1 MSWPYR
7 KAFNIVK
14 SIIPKI
20 SETEIIALKSG
31 GVSID
36 REIFN
41 GKVDYNKLYKPFPMN
56 SEQHMETETN
66 DLLRSV
72 GSENIYP
79 NKNIHNIIK
88 QLGEKGFLSMIIDT
102 KYNGNRLSIT
112 SQSRILSK
120 ISSFNPS
127 LAVTT
132 MVPNSLGPA
141 ELLQHYGTQQ
151 QKDYFLPKL
160 ANGTMIPCFGLTGP
174 NNGSDAVGQIDK
186 GIVEYVD
193 GKIKIKITLNKR
205 YITLA
210 PVSNLIG
217 IAFNIEDP
225 NGLLQNKKNG
235 ISVALVESS
244 QPGLQKQTYHNPN
257 NAGFPNGTI
266 KGTIFI
272 DPDQIIG
279 GEDKI
284 GEGWKMLMECLA
296 VGRGVSLPAT
306 ANGSSKFIT
315 HSIMH
320 YINIRKQFNMN
331 IGNME
336 AVREKFMDMYLNT
349 WIIHTSVNFTN
360 HILDSGSTPSVIT
373 AIMKQQTT
381 ERARN
386 ILNNGMDIYA
396 GSAICV
402 GDNNFF
408 TKFYN
413 SSPVGIT
420 VEGSNTLTR
429 GLIIFGQGLNKSHP
443 YIFPIF
449 QSIQDNNLAE
459 FKTNLNKLVSG
470 IFVNYYK
477 MISVTSLNSLPF
489 TKNNTAQQR
498 LDIATLKFS
507 LLANFIA
514 LMGGKIKSKQ
524 MISGNMSDILS
535 NLYLSYSV
543 LWYHKHYQN
552 NNEINNSLRDECI
565 HYLMNELDYKMNLII
580 ENYPFPALKPLLY
593 PLKNKIQYSNLEA
606 KNKLYTLIIN
616 NEQLHNI
623 FKNDIYYEGTVLE
636 KMEKLRKMKPGSVK
650 RTEVVA
656 EPSDWNADVREVNRN
671 VQEYNKLHQ
680 DIILNADVNISVEEY
695 NQLYQDIIQVGEYKI
710 Q

>member
-1 MSWPYR
+1 MFSPYR
-7 KAFNIVK
+7 KVFNIVK
-14 SIIPKI
+14 GIIPKI

-36 REIFN
+36 RELFI
-41 GKVDYNKLYKPFPMN
+41 GKVDYNKLYTPIKTRSDKN
-56 SEQHMETETN
+56 METETN
-66 DLLRSV
+66 DLLRIV
-72 GSENIYP
+72 GSDNIYP
-79 NKNIHNIIK
+79 NKNIHKLIK
-88 QLGEKGFLSMIIDT
+88 QLGEKGFLSMIIDNQ
-102 KYNGNRLSIT
+102 YNGNRLSIS

-120 ISSFNPS
+120 ISSYNPS
-127 LAVTT
+127 LAVSI

-141 ELLQHYGTQQ
+141 ELLQHYGTQT
-151 QKDYFLPKL
+151 QKDFFLPKL
-160 ANGTMIPCFGLTGP
+160 ADGTMIPCFGLTGP

-186 GIVEYVD
+186 GIVELID

-217 IAFNIEDP
+217 IAFHLQDP
-225 NGLLQNKKNG
+225 DRLLKNNKNG

-244 QPGLQKQTYHNPN
+244 QYGLLQHTYHNPN

-272 DPDQIIG
+272 NTDQIIG

-315 HSIMH
+315 HSIMN
-320 YINIRKQFNMN
+320 YINLRKQFNMH

-336 AVREKFMDMYLNT
+336 AVREKFIDMYLNT

-373 AIMKQQTT
+373 AIMKYQTT
-381 ERARN
+381 ERART

-396 GSAICV
+396 GSGICV
-402 GDNNFF
+402 GENNFF

-449 QSIQDNNLAE
+449 QSIQDDNLHE
-459 FKTNLNKLVSG
+459 FKSNFNKLVST
-470 IFVNYYK
+470 IIVNYCK
-477 MISVTSLNSLPF
+477 LISITSLKSLPF
-489 TKNNTAQQR
+489 MKNNTPQQR
-498 LDIATLKFS
+498 LDIATLKYS

-514 LMGGKIKSKQ
+514 LIGGKIKSKQ

-543 LWYHKHYQN
+543 LWYHNHFQ
-552 NNEINNSLRDECI
+552 NEINNPLRDECI
-565 HYLMNELDYKMNLII
+565 NYLINELDYKMNLII
-580 ENYPFPALKPLLY
+580 ENYPFPTLKPLLY
-593 PLKNKIQYSNLEA
+593 PLTNNIHYSNFEN
-606 KNKLYTLIIN
+606 KNKLYTFILN
-616 NEQLHNI
+616 TKSLHDI
-623 FKNDIYYEGTVLE
+623 FKNDIFYEGTILE
-636 KMEKLRKMKPGSVK
+636 KMEKLRRMKPDSK
-650 RTEVVA
+650 
-656 EPSDWNADVREVNRN
+656 
-671 VQEYNKLHQ
+671 EYH
-680 DIILNADVNISVEEY
+680 E
-695 NQLYQDIIQVGEYKI
+695 LYQDIIQVGEYKI

>member
-1 MSWPYR
+1 MLSLYR
-7 KAFNIVK
+7 RTFNVVK

-41 GKVDYNKLYKPFPMN
+41 GKVDYTKLYKPILQTW
-56 SEQHMETETN
+56 EQNMEDKTN
-66 DLLRSV
+66 DLLRTI
-72 GSENIYP
+72 GTENIYP
-79 NKNIHNIIK
+79 NTKIHTIMK
-88 QLGEKGFLSMIIDT
+88 QLGEGGFLSMIIDK
-102 KYNGNRLSIT
+102 KYNGNRLPIET
-112 SQSRILSK
+112 QSRILSK
-120 ISSFNPS
+120 ISSYNPS

-141 ELLQHYGTQQ
+141 ELLQHYGTEE

-160 ANGTMIPCFGLTGP
+160 ADGSMIPCFGLTGP
-174 NNGSDAVGQIDK
+174 NNGSDAVGQIDE
-186 GIVEYVD
+186 GIVEVID

-210 PVSNLIG
+210 PISNLIG
-217 IAFNIEDP
+217 IAFNVEDP
-225 NGLLQNKKNG
+225 NGLLKNNKSG
-235 ISVALVESS
+235 ISVALVEAS
-244 QPGLQKQTYHNPN
+244 QPGLVKLTHHNPN

-272 DPDQIIG
+272 DVDQIIG
-279 GEDKI
+279 GQDKI

-315 HSIMH
+315 HSIMN

-336 AVREKFMDMYLNT
+336 AVKEKFIDMYLNT
-349 WIIHTSVNFTN
+349 WIIHSSVKFTN
-360 HILDSGSTPSVIT
+360 HILDTGSTPSVIT

-381 ERARN
+381 ERART
-386 ILNNGMDIYA
+386 ILNNGMDIYS
-396 GSAICV
+396 GSGICI
-402 GDNNFF
+402 GENNFF

-449 QSIQDNNLAE
+449 QSIQENNLND
-459 FKTNLNKLVSG
+459 FKSNFNKMVAS
-470 IFVNYYK
+470 IFVNYCK
-477 MISVTSLNSLPF
+477 MISLIPTTWTTV
-489 TKNNTAQQR
+489 TAQRR

-507 LLANFIA
+507 LLANFVA

-524 MISGNMSDILS
+524 MISGNMADILS
-535 NLYLSYSV
+535 NLYLSYSI
-543 LWYHKHYQN
+543 LWYYNHHQYI
-552 NNEINNSLRDECI
+552 NETHNMLRDECI
-565 HYLMNELDYKMNLII
+565 HYLMNELDYKMNLVIA
-580 ENYPFPALKPLLY
+580 NYPFPLLKPILY
-593 PLKNKIQYSNLEA
+593 PLTNKIMYSNLEN
-606 KNKLYTLIIN
+606 KNKLYKLIVE
-616 NEQLHNI
+616 NEGLHNI
-623 FKNDIYYEGTVLE
+623 FRNDIYYEGTVLE
-636 KMEKLRKMKPGSVK
+636 KMEKLRKMKPN
-650 RTEVVA
+650 T
-656 EPSDWNADVREVNRN
+656 D
-671 VQEYNKLHQ
+671 
-680 DIILNADVNISVEEY
+680 EY
-695 NQLYQDIIQVGEYKI
+695 NQLYQDIIKVGEYSI
-710 Q
+710 

>member
-1 MSWPYR
+1 MFSPYR

-14 SIIPKI
+14 KIIPKI

-41 GKVDYNKLYKPFPMN
+41 GKVNYYNLYKPFPKI
-56 SEQHMETETN
+56 EQNTMEHETN
-66 DLLRSV
+66 ELLNTI
-72 GSENIYP
+72 GSENIFP
-79 NKNIHNIIK
+79 NKNIHLSIMK
-88 QLGEKGFLSMIIDT
+88 KLGEYGFLSMIIDK

-112 SQSRILSK
+112 SQSKILSK
-120 ISSFNPS
+120 ISSYNPS

-141 ELLQHYGTQQ
+141 ELLQHYGTEE
-151 QKDYFLPKL
+151 QKNYFLPKL

-174 NNGSDAVGQIDK
+174 NNGSDAVGEIDK
-186 GIVEYVD
+186 GIVELIN
-193 GKIKIKITLNKR
+193 GNIKIKITLNKR

-210 PVSNLIG
+210 PISNLIG
-217 IAFNIEDP
+217 IAFKLEDP
-225 NGLLQNKKNG
+225 SGLLKNKKSG
-235 ISVALVESS
+235 ISVALVENS
-244 QPGLQKQTYHNPN
+244 QKGLIQATYHNPN

-266 KGTIFI
+266 KGTVYI
-272 DPDQIIG
+272 DTSQIIG
-279 GEDKI
+279 GENNI

-296 VGRGVSLPAT
+296 VGRGVSLPST

-315 HSIMH
+315 YAIMN
-320 YINIRKQFNMN
+320 YINLRRQFNMN

-336 AVREKFMDMYLNT
+336 AVREKFIDMYLNT

-381 ERARN
+381 ERART
-386 ILNNGMDIYA
+386 ILNHGMDIYS
-396 GSAICV
+396 GSGICI
-402 GDNNFF
+402 GNNNFF

-413 SSPVGIT
+413 SSPIGIT

-449 QSIQDNNLAE
+449 QSIQDNNIIE
-459 FKTNLNKLVSG
+459 FKKNINKLISN
-470 IFVNYYK
+470 IIINYCK
-477 MISVTSLNSLPF
+477 IILLTLWQVLSI
-489 TKNNTAQQR
+489 KNMNTQQR

-507 LLANFIA
+507 LLSNFVS

-524 MISGNMSDILS
+524 MIAGNMSDILS

-543 LWYHKHYQN
+543 LWYYKHYQC
-552 NNEINNSLRDECI
+552 INNTNILLRDECI
-565 HYLMNELDYKMNLII
+565 NYLMNEVDYKMNLII
-580 ENYPFPALKPLLY
+580 SNYQLPLVKPLLY
-593 PLKNKIQYSNLEA
+593 PITSKLTYSNLEN
-606 KNKLYTLIIN
+606 KNKLYKMII
-616 NEQLHNI
+616 EDESLHNT
-623 FKNDIYYEGTVLE
+623 FKNDIYYKDTVLE
-636 KMEKLRKMKPGSVK
+636 KMEKLRKLDSN
-650 RTEVVA
+650 T
-656 EPSDWNADVREVNRN
+656 D
-671 VQEYNKLHQ
+671 EYN
-680 DIILNADVNISVEEY
+680 N
-695 NQLYQDIIQVGEYKI
+695 LYQDIISVGEYPI